1 MRKVLMIKLSSL
13 GDVMIAVPH
22 LETIVGHHGGDEV
35 WFMTSPSFA
44 SLFSNH
50 PRLHLVVLDRKRHFG
65 RTGLMRSVLWMRRQK
80 LSVIYDLQGN
90 RISRLLVRFGGAGTT
105 VGTQPKSIYN
115 CHPIDS
121 YTRNTE
127 RNVFDRLNETLVS
140 AGIPAADTVSTL
152 YPSREDIDKVKRWKE
167 KNGLMNKGFVV
178 VHAGS
183 SSGWPSKRWSKDN
196 FYQLAQ
202 RFEGLGLK
210 CVWIGDDEDR
220 LINQWLGARVG
231 LDATGIFSLLQVYE
245 LGKGATFAVTNDS
258 GPMHILAAAGIPVY
272 SFFGPTSWIR
282 SHAVGQRDRVLWQDV
297 ECGPCFQDVC
307 PERRGHICLQSI
319 TPETVFN
326 RIDAELNLSG

>member
-1 MRKVLMIKLSSL
+1 MRKILVIKLSSL

-22 LETIVGHHGGDEV
+22 LETIIGHHGGDEV

-44 SLFSNH
+44 SLFSDH

-140 AGIPAADTVSTL
+140 AD
-152 YPSREDIDKVKRWKE
+152 
-167 KNGLMNKGFVV
+167 
-178 VHAGS
+178 
-183 SSGWPSKRWSKDN
+183 
-196 FYQLAQ
+196 
-202 RFEGLGLK
+202 
-210 CVWIGDDEDR
+210 
-220 LINQWLGARVG
+220 
-231 LDATGIFSLLQVYE
+231 
-245 LGKGATFAVTNDS
+245 
-258 GPMHILAAAGIPVY
+258 IPVY

-282 SHAVGQRDRVLWQDV
+282 SYAVGQRDRVLWQDV
-297 ECGPCFQDVC
+297 GCGPCFQDVC